1 LTSTFQQIVSL
12 ALILLVLWL
21 VWSGIIQAVIN
32 FIIANPLVSLIIIAV
47 LILVIYIL
55 GKRFG

>member
-1 LTSTFQQIVSL
+1 MTSTFQQIISL

-21 VWSGIIQAVIN
+21 VWSGILQAVIN
-32 FIIANPLVSLIIIAV
+32 FIIANPLLSLIIIVV

-55 GKRFG
+55 KK